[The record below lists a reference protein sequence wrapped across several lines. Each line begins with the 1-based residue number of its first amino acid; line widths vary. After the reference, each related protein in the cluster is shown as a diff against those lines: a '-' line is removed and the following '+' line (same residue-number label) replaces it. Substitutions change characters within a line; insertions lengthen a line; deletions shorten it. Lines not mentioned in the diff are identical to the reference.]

1 MCRLHSEGWREVG
14 RGAGGRGGRSAE
26 GAVSFITVSN
36 SALITIKHNESASED
51 ESSAGKISHT

>member
-1 MCRLHSEGWREVG
+1 MEGWRE
-14 RGAGGRGGRSAE
+14 GGGGGWREGGRSAE

-51 ESSAGKISHT
+51 ESSAGKISHA